1 MRPQTKARRKA
12 AGRVRKRARG
22 PQGVIPARLRD
33 HPRQVEERL
42 QIEGD
47 LHATLHVR
55 DIHSWIVAAC
65 CSAAARARER
75 HIYIYVWP
83 YCSGCNEPTAWRR
96 SAPTSTRRRTTS
108 VPVSTREYPLSGSA
122 PTAWR
127 RAAPTSTRRGSR
139 RARPGRP
146 SCSTSTCEYSQCP
159 PSRRVSALRSGP
171 ARLRSGGSVWGFGP
185 EVQFRV
191 HIKV

>member
-65 CSAAARARER
+65 YSAAARARES

-96 SAPTSTRRRTTS
+96 SAPTSTRRGTTA
-108 VPVSTREYPLSGSA
+108 VPVSTNLV
-122 PTAWR
+122 
-127 RAAPTSTRRGSR
+127 AAHPRRGVG
-139 RARPGRP
+139 GRP
-146 SCSTSTCEYSQCP
+146 LPPAGARVELDRVGRRVRRVPARTHSTARVRP
-159 PSRRVSALRSGP
+159 PSQ
-171 ARLRSGGSVWGFGP
+171 RLR
-185 EVQFRV
+185 
-191 HIKV
+191 